1 MTFKDIRIFI
11 INKIWKFVE
20 DEDNFMV
27 LKSNIRIYRS
37 PIPIIIFWKKY
48 IGNFCQQIP
57 DDLLSMK

>member
-27 LKSNIRIYRS
+27 LKSNIRIYERMRPDFYTFVVQQNLS
-37 PIPIIIFWKKY
+37 I
-48 IGNFCQQIP
+48 NFMFYNQI
-57 DDLLSMK
+57 L